1 MKSDKEK
8 QISYTITYMWNL
20 KIYYKK
26 KKKEKDTTNK
36 STYKTDWQTSKT
48 NIVTQ
53 GERWGEG

>member
-1 MKSDKEK
+1 
-8 QISYTITYMWNL
+8 MWNL
-20 KIYYKK
+20 KRYYKK
-26 KKKEKDTTNK
+26 KEEDTINK

>member
-20 KIYYKK
+20 KRYYKK
-26 KKKEKDTTNK
+26 KEEDTINK

-53 GERWGEG
+53 GEMWGEG